1 MSSQID
7 PDPFPISEDTGDD
20 LIDYFQS
27 HVRFTSS
34 YTEHP
39 HRVTDVSRGI
49 RNAIHVQQWSRQ
61 KELGRG
67 GFGIVYLESEKSGR
81 LRAVK
86 QVPKKTGPTM
96 TMDYLREILA
106 MARCSKVRL
115 SCNITCYNAE
125 RYPPDIN

>member
-7 PDPFPISEDTGDD
+7 SDRFPISEDTGDD

-27 HVRFTSS
+27 PVRFIDS

-39 HRVTDVSRGI
+39 CRVTDISRGI
-49 RNAIHVQQWSRQ
+49 RNAIHVQRWSRQ

-67 GFGIVYLESEKSGR
+67 GFGTVYLESEKGGR

-86 QVPKKTGPTM
+86 EVPKQSGRTV
-96 TMDYLREILA
+96 TMDYLREILT
-106 MARCSKVRL
+106 MAHFSKVSL
-115 SCNITCYNAE
+115 TCVQC
-125 RYPPDIN
+125 